1 MRSAPVRA
9 ARRGSTVGAMEIED
23 ETGGRARRVPPWR
36 RDLDVL
42 DAYDVDRVCSEG
54 LADDLVNELLRGPG
68 RGERSRRTTRRRY
81 SFTAAST
88 T

>member
-1 MRSAPVRA
+1 MRSGPVRA
-9 ARRGSTVGAMEIED
+9 RPCGSTVAEMEIDD
-23 ETGGRARRVPPWR
+23 ESGGRPWRVTPWR

-54 LADDLVNELLRGPG
+54 LADDLVNELLRGP
-68 RGERSRRTTRRRY
+68 RRTARRY

-88 T
+88 R